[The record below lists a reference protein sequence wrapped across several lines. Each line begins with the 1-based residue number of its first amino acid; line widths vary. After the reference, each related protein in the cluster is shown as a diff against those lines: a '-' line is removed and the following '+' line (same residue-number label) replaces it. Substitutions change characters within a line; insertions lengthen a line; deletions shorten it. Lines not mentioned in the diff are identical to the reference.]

1 MQWWIYNNSPF
12 VAERRMVL
20 DHDGDLHLVGTRGI
34 YGTSAGLGN
43 NVGGK
48 VIQIY
53 CENTGTVFANRKIYI
68 LFSAIVS
75 GPGTNPLR
83 YNTSTGEVTWESSSS
98 LVKKDIQDCPY
109 GLEDVR
115 KLRPRKYLR
124 TDGNDVEEVGFIA
137 DEVIEVMPEFVSMME
152 KGRFTRVVED
162 KELVPGNVHY
172 EKMTAVLC
180 KAIQEL
186 ASRLEKLENK

>member
-1 MQWWIYNNSPF
+1 MQWWIYNNGPYT
-12 VAERRMVL
+12 AERRMVL

-48 VIQIY
+48 VIQIF
-53 CENTGTVFANRKIYI
+53 CENTGTVFANRKIVI
-68 LFSAIVS
+68 LASAIS
-75 GPGTNPLR
+75 PGLGNCFLK
-83 YNTSTGEVTWESSSS
+83 YNTTSGEVTWDTSSS
-98 LVKKDIQDCPY
+98 LVKENVRDCPY
-109 GLEDVR
+109 GIDDIK
-115 KLRPRKYLR
+115 KLRPRKYNR
-124 TDGNDVEEVGFIA
+124 TDSNNVEEVGFIA

-152 KGRFTRVVED
+152 RGKFTRVVED
-162 KELVPGNVHY
+162 KELIPGSVHY
-172 EKMTAVLC
+172 DKMTAVLC